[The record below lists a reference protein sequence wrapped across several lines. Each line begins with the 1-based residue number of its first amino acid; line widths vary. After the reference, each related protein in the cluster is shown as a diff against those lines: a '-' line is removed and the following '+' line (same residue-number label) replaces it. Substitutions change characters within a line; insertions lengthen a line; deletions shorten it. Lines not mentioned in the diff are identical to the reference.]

1 MKHLLDGRGGGN
13 VARWRKTV
21 SVGFLSGITIPR
33 CRDRQ
38 EAKRRRPGGLFLA
51 SPAVAALQA
60 IDGDNKVGP
69 LEHFDQPVKDAL
81 LVVRARL
88 QIFFKDALSL
98 AYGLKRQLLI
108 GHNFSLNAEKQ
119 T

>member
-38 EAKRRRPGGLFLA
+38 EAKRRRPGGLFPA
-51 SPAVAALQA
+51 SPAVAALDA

-81 LVVRARL
+81 LVQRASL
-88 QIFFKDALSL
+88 PTFFEDGPGL
-98 AYGLKRQLLI
+98 AYVLNPQCHDA
-108 GHNFSLNAEKQ
+108 HNSA
-119 T
+119 